1 MLYVG
6 HFSFNED
13 SIKEAGDSQL
23 RHGYFTCGAEAK
35 DADEALKKFE
45 TLLESLKREGDLFDG
60 VEEIYLD
67 AGIEIRSIP
76 PNGFLAYFT
85 QRVGEDIGGISTS
98 VGAGTLDQASAFGM
112 EPNDG
117 APDTT
122 QREIT
127 VLIFDSSVACSEF
140 LSTVT

>member
-23 RHGYFTCGAEAK
+23 RHGYFTCVAEAK

-85 QRVGEDIGGISTS
+85 QRVGEDIGGISTA
-98 VGAGTLDQASAFGM
+98 VRAATLDQASAFGT
-112 EPNDG
+112 EPNDDE
-117 APDTT
+117 PDTP
-122 QREIT
+122 QPQKPFM
-127 VLIFDSSVACSEF
+127 IFDS
-140 LSTVT
+140 